1 MRSNL
6 GHDELVHLRVC
17 IKASSVLLFTCT
29 LMPRTIGM
37 HVFNILYR
45 YVMFTYKILLM
56 LGIPIIQSLK
66 KLNKIFDIP
75 PLTQKKPTNDKPR
88 NSHPE

>member
-1 MRSNL
+1 
-6 GHDELVHLRVC
+6 
-17 IKASSVLLFTCT
+17 
-29 LMPRTIGM
+29 MPRTIGM
-37 HVFNILYR
+37 HVFDILYR

-75 PLTQKKPTNDKPR
+75 PLPQKKPTNDKPR
-88 NSHPE
+88 NSHPEWTCMRGTTNLDHLELVVVVVVEIIY